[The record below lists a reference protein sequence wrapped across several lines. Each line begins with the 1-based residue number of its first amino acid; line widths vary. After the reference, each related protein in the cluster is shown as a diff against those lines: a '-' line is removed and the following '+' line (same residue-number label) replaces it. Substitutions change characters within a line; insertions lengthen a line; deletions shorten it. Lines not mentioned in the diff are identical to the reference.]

1 MGFLDFCKR
10 LVPSSISPEK
20 QYGYAIVAAM
30 ALVASADGVLE
41 EEEVDTAIKVIDDT
55 EEIKKYLTS
64 EEAHKAF
71 IIYTNELMLS
81 VNTEKTRFDVAVDVL
96 LQKIPYVEKDE
107 WKHNI
112 VEIAENM
119 AKADGFF
126 HEEEKKMIEK
136 ISTAL
141 WQNYQLYQPGI

>member
-1 MGFLDFCKR
+1 MNFCKK
-10 LVPSSISPEK
+10 LLPASISPEK

-41 EEEVDTAIKVIDDT
+41 EEEAETAIKVIDNT
-55 EEIKKYLTS
+55 KEIKKHLTT

-71 IIYTNELMLS
+71 LLYTTELMQS
-81 VNTEKTRFDVAVDVL
+81 VNTEKTRFDIAVDIL
-96 LQKIPYVEKDE
+96 LQKIPNVEKEE

-112 VEIAENM
+112 IQIAENM
-119 AKADGFF
+119 AESDGFV

-136 ISTAL
+136 ISAAL
-141 WQNYQLYQPGI
+141 WQSYKSYHPGI